1 MPDQGRFL
9 LDGVHFAWWIDDG
22 ALLSVASA
30 ALGKDQLRLRP
41 GENSE
46 LAAQQ
51 LAMRMVLAEERPA
64 KVVSFR

>member
-22 ALLSVASA
+22 GLLSVTSA

-46 LAAQQ
+46 MAAQQ
-51 LAMRMVLAEERPA
+51 LAMRMVLAQESHP